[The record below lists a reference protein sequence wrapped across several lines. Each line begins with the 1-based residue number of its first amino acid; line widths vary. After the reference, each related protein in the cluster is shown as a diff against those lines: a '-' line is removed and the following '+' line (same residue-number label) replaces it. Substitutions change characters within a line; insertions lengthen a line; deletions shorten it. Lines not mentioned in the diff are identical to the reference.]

1 MRSHRPH
8 PTSLT
13 VKLQTYVPEFVAIKS
28 HCCTVRDARIMQFPL
43 HMHRQAG
50 RQAGKDRWTMDD
62 LPSDFLF
69 ELEHGRDDAHTLHG
83 SLPDSTLG
91 RVYRIYNRR
100 QLHTLACSP
109 ACLSVLGVKPP
120 VSPLFCF
127 CARVDQTAVIL
138 HLSPSGPGSLYKIP
152 TVQSGFPPK
161 NVVVKKASVFGRHF
175 DCESGAAAE
184 PRNYCGAKTGWTQ
197 HDAPGAAPPRLS
209 DLTVS
214 IQTGVLAKSRTPGGK
229 RGVLR
234 SRPRI
239 ETGDL
244 LYALRE
250 LLWARHY
257 FFSRQDETCHTLAKR
272 RGQEMVLSQRQTVQE
287 ERDVVMKSTG
297 TVTQQ
302 KNGYVWRNEQAIEIE
317 WQGWHARRMFQGGWT
332 MSASA
337 CGVPAYLRGRR
348 ADPDVLLQEIRRP
361 VGEWFGRGSDCVS
374 SVPVKR

>member
-1 MRSHRPH
+1 MKFAVEISLLHRSRCTHNAIAAPH
-8 PTSLT
+8 
-13 VKLQTYVPEFVAIKS
+13 A
-28 HCCTVRDARIMQFPL
+28 
-43 HMHRQAG
+43 QAG
-50 RQAGKDRWTMDD
+50 RQGWTMDD

-69 ELEHGRDDAHTLHG
+69 ELEAATEVAIQPKVTTAVTAWMSRLLHRGGRIHLAPSHGRDDAHTLHG

-100 QLHTLACSP
+100 QLHTLACP
-109 ACLSVLGVKPP
+109 HACLSVLGVKPP
-120 VSPLFCF
+120 VSPLFLLLRPRRSDSGHPSPFSVGPVVRTQNAAVVCRQVPVI
-127 CARVDQTAVIL
+127 ARSRV
-138 HLSPSGPGSLYKIP
+138 SLQYPYRTIGLLRLRLR
-152 TVQSGFPPK
+152 VGLANRVSDI
-161 NVVVKKASVFGRHF
+161 SHCSHF

-197 HDAPGAAPPRLS
+197 HDAPGAPPPRLS

-257 FFSRQDETCHTLAKR
+257 FFSRQDENCHTLAKR

-287 ERDVVMKSTG
+287 ERDVVMNHDEEHGDGNST
-297 TVTQQ
+297 
-302 KNGYVWRNEQAIEIE
+302 KE
-317 WQGWHARRMFQGGWT
+317 WLRMEK
-332 MSASA
+332 
-337 CGVPAYLRGRR
+337 R
-348 ADPDVLLQEIRRP
+348 AGNRD
-361 VGEWFGRGSDCVS
+361 
-374 SVPVKR
+374 